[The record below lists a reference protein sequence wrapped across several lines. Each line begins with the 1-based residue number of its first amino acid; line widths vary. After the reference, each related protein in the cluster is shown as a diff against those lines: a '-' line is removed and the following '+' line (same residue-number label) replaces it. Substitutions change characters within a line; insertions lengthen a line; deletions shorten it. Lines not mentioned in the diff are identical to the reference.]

1 VKAQEALFGEQVW
14 SKLIAR
20 PLGSMTKRE
29 LELILLQSAVD
40 CGLLK
45 ARAESVAET
54 CNIPITRAHGYL
66 TDLALR
72 QPAVTDLDG
81 IKELVE
87 LLRDSEIVLK
97 ESHFSIPL
105 HDAALRIWLE
115 RKMTRLRL
123 NSGDT
128 LRRDHVKLTPAG
140 LAKIIDSAEGI
151 VSPFEAL
158 KCLPPELQDADWV
171 KTAKKSWKKS
181 MGWKEALGLLGSST
195 TIVQAVLPM
204 IFLLS

>member
-29 LELILLQSAVD
+29 LELIFLQSAVD

-72 QPAVTDLDG
+72 QPAVTDPEG

-87 LLRDSEIVLK
+87 LLRASEIVLN

-140 LAKIIDSAEGI
+140 LAKIIDSVEGI